1 MYTYQMVGVAD
12 QNGRTYECEY
22 GTYSKD
28 TGFVFPYVSV
38 NSYLIDKLFHE
49 DLWSLK
55 VEPKKM
61 TLSEIEKALGYPVE
75 ITDCKSG
82 LEELIKSLNNM

>member
-12 QNGRTYECEY
+12 QNGRTYECKY
-22 GTYSKD
+22 GTYSKEK
-28 TGFVFPYVSV
+28 GFVFPYEYIDISFV
-38 NSYLIDKLFHE
+38 NKLFHE

-61 TLSEIEKALGYPVE
+61 TLSEVEKELGYPVE
-75 ITDCKSG
+75 ITDFKSG
-82 LEELIKSLNNM
+82 LEEFIKSLNNI